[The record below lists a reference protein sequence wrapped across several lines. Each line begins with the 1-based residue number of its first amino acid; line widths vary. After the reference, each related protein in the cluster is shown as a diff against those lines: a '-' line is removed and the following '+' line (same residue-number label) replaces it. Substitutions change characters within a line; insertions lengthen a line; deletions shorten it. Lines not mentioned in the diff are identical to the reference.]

1 MDLIIKWSA
10 YWTYSIGVFLFI
22 NYLNIY
28 FLLSSVTDYL
38 TNNLQDGQTY
48 DYVIVGAG
56 SAGIT
61 LAAKLIDAGHKIII
75 IEAGGP
81 APTFA
86 DIPVLA
92 PLFQLSNYDWQ
103 YKTIPQNHS
112 CKALINNQSLWPM
125 GKILGGSSRLNYM
138 AYVEGHQDDYRWF
151 DDYHNHKLSNDSVTD
166 NPSWCSELC
175 EAILQS
181 AEEINQSKK
190 IYESFDFNKVKLTIN
205 GGERWSTDRLL
216 KPRYGNNLKVVTH
229 ALVDKIK
236 FKSNRAEAVELIKWG
251 KRFVVYGSKGVIISA
266 GAIGTPKLLM
276 LSGIGPRNQLENL
289 KIKVISDLPV
299 GKNLV
304 DHILTGIDLV
314 ILDKS
319 LSISVPQLLKP
330 TSAFNYFLSRQGP
343 WTSAGI
349 EVVGTIAKN
358 SSPDLQFMVIPV
370 GVSQDNGVVL
380 RKAMGIKDKVFDEY
394 FAPLA
399 YKTAVTIAPVLLHPK
414 STGEVKLKSSDP
426 LDDVIINPN
435 YLASKDDVSV
445 LIKGLRL
452 IEKLISTEAMKA
464 LGASLY
470 KKPFPGCE
478 NLNFGTDD
486 YWECYVRQ
494 LTLTSYHPAGTC
506 KLGSVVNN
514 SFRVL
519 GTKNL
524 YVVDASVLPSLP
536 SGNINAAVMMI
547 ASKAADL
554 IIKSAN
560 KLNNFHIKNIK
571 SCTNNYSNILNNFND
586 DVCLKS
592 A

>member
-10 YWTYSIGVFLFI
+10 YWIYSIGVFLFI

-28 FLLSSVTDYL
+28 FLLSSVIDYL

-75 IEAGGP
+75 IEAGGT

-103 YKTIPQNHS
+103 YKTVPQNHS

-138 AYVEGHQDDYRWF
+138 AYVEGHQDDYWWF
-151 DDYHNHKLSNDSVTD
+151 DDYHNHKLSNESTES
-166 NPSWCSELC
+166 PRWCSELC

-181 AEEINQSKK
+181 VEEINQSKK
-190 IYESFDFNKVKLTIN
+190 IDESFDFNKVKLTITD
-205 GGERWSTDRLL
+205 GERWSTDRLL
-216 KPRYGNNLKVVTH
+216 KPRYGNNLK
-229 ALVDKIK
+229 IK
-236 FKSNRAEAVELIKWG
+236 FKSNKAESVELTKWG

-276 LSGIGPRNQLENL
+276 LSGIGPRNQLEKLN
-289 KIKVISDLPV
+289 IKVISDLPV

-314 ILDKS
+314 IVDKS

-330 TSAFNYFLSRQGP
+330 TSAFNYLLFRQGP

-349 EVVGTIAKN
+349 EVVGTVARN

-380 RKAMGIKDKVFDEY
+380 RKAMGIKDQVFDEY

-435 YLASKDDVSV
+435 YLASKDDVSI

-452 IEKLISTEAMKA
+452 IEKLISTKAMKA

-478 NLNFGTDD
+478 NINFGTDD
-486 YWECYVRQ
+486 YWECYIRQ

-560 KLNNFHIKNIK
+560 KLNNFHTKNNIK
-571 SCTNNYSNILNNFND
+571 SCTNNYSNIFNNLND